1 MTRIDDDKDELYGSE
16 EEITRKISNIDQN
29 LMIIDDDDIEKVEEH
44 NQMIESL
51 VFSIANITNDPRTHF
66 ELLQNGLIDIF
77 KKFLKL
83 IMQQAYVENQFG
95 IDETNEGIELS
106 VMPMGTINLIKS
118 ISTSI
123 LNIS

>member
-1 MTRIDDDKDELYGSE
+1 VTRIDDDKDELYGSE
-16 EEITRKISNIDQN
+16 EEITRKLSNIDQN

>member
-16 EEITRKISNIDQN
+16 EEITRKLSNIDQN

>member
-1 MTRIDDDKDELYGSE
+1 
-16 EEITRKISNIDQN
+16 
-29 LMIIDDDDIEKVEEH
+29 MIIDDDDIEKVEEH

>member
-1 MTRIDDDKDELYGSE
+1 VTRIDDDKDELYGSE

>member
-1 MTRIDDDKDELYGSE
+1 
-16 EEITRKISNIDQN
+16 
-29 LMIIDDDDIEKVEEH
+29 
-44 NQMIESL
+44 MIESL
-51 VFSIANITNDPRTHF
+51 VFSIANITNDPRTHY

-106 VMPMGTINLIKS
+106 VLPIGTVNLIKS

-123 LNIS
+123 LNISQVPSIQRLAINFGIFDVIISYVNNIHDYEVHSKIY